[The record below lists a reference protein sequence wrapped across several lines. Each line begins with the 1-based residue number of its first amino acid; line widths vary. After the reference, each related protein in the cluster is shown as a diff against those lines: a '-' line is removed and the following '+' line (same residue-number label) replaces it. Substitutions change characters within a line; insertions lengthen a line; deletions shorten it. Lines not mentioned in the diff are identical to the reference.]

1 MLTSTGV
8 EYVILGH
15 SERRGYFA
23 ETDET
28 VNKKLKAALK
38 HELKPIVCV
47 GETLEEREQGKTKEI
62 ITTQTRLALEGL
74 TNEQVENT
82 IIAYE
87 PIWAIGTGKTATSED
102 ANNSIKEIRDEICKI
117 YGQMTSERVIIQYGG
132 SVKPTNAKELFNTS
146 DIDGALVGGA
156 SLKPEDFAGIVNY

>member
-1 MLTSTGV
+1 MYKSIGV
-8 EYVILGH
+8 ANVIIRD
-15 SERRGYFA
+15 SERREHFA

-28 VNKKLKAALK
+28 VNKKIKAAFRN
-38 HELKPIVCV
+38 ELKPIVCV
-47 GETLEEREQGKTKEI
+47 GESLEQREEGKTKEI
-62 ITTQTRLALEGL
+62 ITTQTRLALDGL
-74 TNEQVENT
+74 SPEQVENT

-117 YGQMTSERVIIQYGG
+117 YGQNVAARVIIQYGG
-132 SVKPTNAKELFNTS
+132 SVKPANAKELFSTS